1 MLEEKEEREGE
12 LVQVASLIADCGV
25 ELVQGELAHE
35 MFLTTVNVN
44 RPGLLLAGF
53 ADYFGESRVQV
64 MGNAEYYYLASCS
77 KEERYSKLDTLF
89 RRKIPCVILS
99 KNVDPFEEMLEISKK
114 YNVPLFKSNKLTS
127 QLVNDIVTY
136 LNRKLA
142 LSTAVHGVLIEVS
155 GIGVLITGHSG
166 MGKSE
171 TAMELIHRGHRL
183 IADDNV
189 VAKRIQ
195 DEIIGTSPDTIRHFM
210 EIRGV
215 GIIDVRSMFGVGSV
229 LKEKSIDLVIELQ
242 VWRSDIE
249 YDRLGL
255 DSKFEEILGVKI
267 PKLTMPVMPGRNL
280 AIVVEVAARNERLK
294 KLGFNAVEQL
304 LSNVNFGEDWLW
316 IMS

>member
-1 MLEEKEEREGE
+1 MLYNEKEERESKSVNLQAFADDCSVDLIQGNKSGE
-12 LVQVASLIADCGV
+12 ML
-25 ELVQGELAHE
+25 
-35 MFLTTVNVN
+35 LTTVNVN

-53 ADYFGESRVQV
+53 EDYFGDKRIQV

-77 KEERYSKLDTLF
+77 KQDRYNKLEALF
-89 RRKIPCVILS
+89 SRKIPCVILS
-99 KNVDPFEEMLEISKK
+99 TRIEPFEEMLEISQK
-114 YNVPLFKSNKLTS
+114 YDVPMFKSRKLTS
-127 QLVNDIVTY
+127 ALVNDLMTY
-136 LNRKLA
+136 LNKVLA
-142 LSTAVHGVLIEVS
+142 PFATIHGVLIEVS
-155 GIGVLITGHSG
+155 GIGVLITGNSG

-189 VAKRIQ
+189 IAKRIQ
-195 DEIIGTSPDTIRHFM
+195 DEIIGTAPDNIMHFM

-242 VWRSDIE
+242 PWSNNID
-249 YDRLGL
+249 YDRLGTNKKC
-255 DSKFEEILGVKI
+255 DNILGIDI

-294 KLGFNAVEQL
+294 KLGFNAMDQL
-304 LSNVNFGEDWLW
+304 LANVNFGEDEE
-316 IMS
+316 

>member
-1 MLEEKEEREGE
+1 MIEEREERDGE
-12 LVQVASLIADCGV
+12 IVSLTDFAKDCGV
-25 ELVQGELAHE
+25 DLVQGNKSGE
-35 MFLTTVNVN
+35 MFLTTVNIN

-53 ADYFGESRVQV
+53 EDYFGEKRIQV
-64 MGNAEYYYLASCS
+64 MGNAEYYYLLSCT
-77 KEERYSKLDTLF
+77 KEDRYKKIESLF
-89 RRKIPCVILS
+89 ERKIPCIILS
-99 KNVDPFEEMLEISKK
+99 TNIEPLEEVLEIASK
-114 YNVPLFKSNKLTS
+114 YDIPIFKSNKLTS
-127 QLVNDIVTY
+127 QLVNDLVTY

-142 LSTAVHGVLIEVS
+142 PFTTIHGVLLEVS

-189 VAKRIQ
+189 IAKCIQ
-195 DEIIGTSPDTIRHFM
+195 DEIIGTSPDNIMHFM

-229 LKEKSIDLVIELQ
+229 LREKSIDLVIELQ
-242 VWRSDIE
+242 AWEKDIE
-249 YDRLGL
+249 YDRLGIV
-255 DSKFEEILGVKI
+255 SQFEDILGVEI

-304 LSNVNFGEDWLW
+304 LSNVNFGEEN
-316 IMS
+316 

>member
-1 MLEEKEEREGE
+1 MIEEREERDGE
-12 LVQVASLIADCGV
+12 IVSLTDFAKDCGV
-25 ELVQGELAHE
+25 DLVQGNKSGE
-35 MFLTTVNVN
+35 MFLTTVNIN

-53 ADYFGESRVQV
+53 EDYFGEKRIQV
-64 MGNAEYYYLASCS
+64 MGNAEYYYLLSCT
-77 KEERYSKLDTLF
+77 KEDRYKKIESLF
-89 RRKIPCVILS
+89 ERKIPCIILS
-99 KNVDPFEEMLEISKK
+99 TNIEPLEEVLEIASK
-114 YNVPLFKSNKLTS
+114 YDIPIFKSNKLTS
-127 QLVNDIVTY
+127 QLVNDLVTY

-142 LSTAVHGVLIEVS
+142 PFTTIHGVLLEVS

-189 VAKRIQ
+189 IAKRIQ
-195 DEIIGTSPDTIRHFM
+195 DEIIGTSPDNIMHFM

-229 LKEKSIDLVIELQ
+229 LREKSIDLVIELQ
-242 VWRSDIE
+242 AWEKDIE
-249 YDRLGL
+249 YDRLGIV
-255 DSKFEEILGVKI
+255 SQFEDILGLEI

-304 LSNVNFGEDWLW
+304 LSFWKEE
-316 IMS
+316 

>member
-1 MLEEKEEREGE
+1 MIEEREERDGE
-12 LVQVASLIADCGV
+12 IVSLTDFAKDCGV
-25 ELVQGELAHE
+25 DLVQGNKSGE
-35 MFLTTVNVN
+35 MFLTTVNIN

-53 ADYFGESRVQV
+53 EDYFGEKRIQV
-64 MGNAEYYYLASCS
+64 MGNAEYYYLLSCT
-77 KEERYSKLDTLF
+77 KEDRYKKIESLF
-89 RRKIPCVILS
+89 ERKIPCIILS
-99 KNVDPFEEMLEISKK
+99 TNIEPLEEVLEIASK
-114 YNVPLFKSNKLTS
+114 YDIPIFKSNKLTS
-127 QLVNDIVTY
+127 QLVNDLVTY

-142 LSTAVHGVLIEVS
+142 PFTTIHGVLLEVS

-189 VAKRIQ
+189 IAKRIQ
-195 DEIIGTSPDTIRHFM
+195 DEIIGTSPDNIMHFM

-229 LKEKSIDLVIELQ
+229 LREKSIDLVIELQ
-242 VWRSDIE
+242 AWEKDIE
-249 YDRLGL
+249 YDRLGIV
-255 DSKFEEILGVKI
+255 SQFEDILGLEI

-304 LSNVNFGEDWLW
+304 LSNVNFGEEN
-316 IMS
+316 

>member
-1 MLEEKEEREGE
+1 MIEEKEERDGE
-12 LVQVASLIADCGV
+12 IININDFANDCGV
-25 ELVQGELAHE
+25 VLIQANKSGEML
-35 MFLTTVNVN
+35 LTTVNVN

-53 ADYFGESRVQV
+53 EDYFGEKRIQV
-64 MGNAEYYYLASCS
+64 MGNVEYYYLQSCT
-77 KEERYSKLDTLF
+77 KEERYDKLESLF
-89 RRKIPCVILS
+89 ERKIPCIILS
-99 KNVDPFEEMLEISKK
+99 KNIEPFEELIEISQK
-114 YNVPLFKSNKLTS
+114 YDVPLFKSNKLTS
-127 QLVNDIVTY
+127 QLVNDLVTY

-142 LSTAVHGVLIEVS
+142 PFTTIHGVLLEVS

-189 VAKRIQ
+189 IAKRIQ
-195 DEIIGTSPDTIRHFM
+195 DEIIGTSPDKIMHFM

-229 LKEKSIDLVIELQ
+229 LREKSIDLVIELQ
-242 VWRSDIE
+242 AWGKNIE
-249 YDRLGL
+249 YDRL
-255 DSKFEEILGVKI
+255 DNNNKHEEILGLKI

-294 KLGFNAVEQL
+294 KLGFNAVDQL
-304 LSNVNFGEDWLW
+304 LSNVNFGEEE
-316 IMS
+316 

>member
-1 MLEEKEEREGE
+1 MIEEREERDGE
-12 LVQVASLIADCGV
+12 IVSLTDFAKDCGV
-25 ELVQGELAHE
+25 DLVQGNKSGE
-35 MFLTTVNVN
+35 MFLTTVNIN

-53 ADYFGESRVQV
+53 EDYFGEKRIQV
-64 MGNAEYYYLASCS
+64 MGNAEYYYLLSCT
-77 KEERYSKLDTLF
+77 KEDRYKKIESLF
-89 RRKIPCVILS
+89 GRKIPCIILS
-99 KNVDPFEEMLEISKK
+99 KNIEPFEEVLEIASK
-114 YNVPLFKSNKLTS
+114 YDIPIFKSNKLTS
-127 QLVNDIVTY
+127 QLVNDLVTY

-142 LSTAVHGVLIEVS
+142 PFTTIHGVLLEVS

-189 VAKRIQ
+189 IAKRIQ
-195 DEIIGTSPDTIRHFM
+195 DEIIGTSPDNIMHFM

-229 LKEKSIDLVIELQ
+229 LREKSIDLVIELQ
-242 VWRSDIE
+242 AWEKDIE
-249 YDRLGL
+249 YDRLGIV
-255 DSKFEEILGVKI
+255 SQFEDILGLEI

-304 LSNVNFGEDWLW
+304 LSNVNFGEEN
-316 IMS
+316 

>member
-1 MLEEKEEREGE
+1 MIEEREERDGE
-12 LVQVASLIADCGV
+12 IVSLTDFAKDCGV
-25 ELVQGELAHE
+25 DLVQGNKSGE
-35 MFLTTVNVN
+35 MFLTTVNIN

-53 ADYFGESRVQV
+53 EDYFGEKRIQV
-64 MGNAEYYYLASCS
+64 MGNAEYYYLLSCT
-77 KEERYSKLDTLF
+77 KEDRYKKIESLF
-89 RRKIPCVILS
+89 ERKIPCIILS
-99 KNVDPFEEMLEISKK
+99 TNIEPLEEVLEIASK
-114 YNVPLFKSNKLTS
+114 YDIPIFKSNKLTS
-127 QLVNDIVTY
+127 QLVNDLVTY

-142 LSTAVHGVLIEVS
+142 PFTTIHGVLLEVS

-189 VAKRIQ
+189 IAKRIQ
-195 DEIIGTSPDTIRHFM
+195 DEIIGTSPDNIMHFM

-229 LKEKSIDLVIELQ
+229 LREKSIDLVIELQ
-242 VWRSDIE
+242 AWEKDIE
-249 YDRLGL
+249 YDRLGIV
-255 DSKFEEILGVKI
+255 SQFEDILGVEI

-304 LSNVNFGEDWLW
+304 LSNVNFGEEN
-316 IMS
+316 

>member
-12 LVQVASLIADCGV
+12 LVQVDSFIANCGV
-25 ELVQGELAHE
+25 ELVQGELTHE

-53 ADYFGESRVQV
+53 EDYFGESRVQV

-99 KNVDPFEEMLEISKK
+99 KNVEPFEEMLEISKK

-304 LSNVNFGEDWLW
+304 LSNVNFGED
-316 IMS
+316 

>member
-1 MLEEKEEREGE
+1 ML
-12 LVQVASLIADCGV
+12 
-25 ELVQGELAHE
+25 
-35 MFLTTVNVN
+35 LTTVNVN

-53 ADYFGESRVQV
+53 EDYFGEKRIQV
-64 MGNAEYYYLASCS
+64 MGNAEYYYLQSCT
-77 KEERYSKLDTLF
+77 KEERYDKLESLF
-89 RRKIPCVILS
+89 ERKIPCIILS
-99 KNVDPFEEMLEISKK
+99 KNIEPFEELIEISQK
-114 YNVPLFKSNKLTS
+114 YDVPLFKSNKLTS
-127 QLVNDIVTY
+127 QLVNDLVTY

-142 LSTAVHGVLIEVS
+142 PFTTIHGVLLEVS

-189 VAKRIQ
+189 IAKRIQ
-195 DEIIGTSPDTIRHFM
+195 DEIIGTSPDKIMHFM

-229 LKEKSIDLVIELQ
+229 LREKSIDLVIELQ
-242 VWRSDIE
+242 AWGKNIE
-249 YDRLGL
+249 YDRL
-255 DSKFEEILGVKI
+255 DNNNKHEEILGLKI

-294 KLGFNAVEQL
+294 KLGFNAVDQL
-304 LSNVNFGEDWLW
+304 LSNVNFGEEE
-316 IMS
+316 

>member
-1 MLEEKEEREGE
+1 
-12 LVQVASLIADCGV
+12 
-25 ELVQGELAHE
+25 
-35 MFLTTVNVN
+35 
-44 RPGLLLAGF
+44 
-53 ADYFGESRVQV
+53 
-64 MGNAEYYYLASCS
+64 
-77 KEERYSKLDTLF
+77 
-89 RRKIPCVILS
+89 
-99 KNVDPFEEMLEISKK
+99 MLEIASK
-114 YNVPLFKSNKLTS
+114 YDIPIFKSNKLTS
-127 QLVNDIVTY
+127 QLVNDLVTY

-142 LSTAVHGVLIEVS
+142 PFTTIHGVLLEVS

-189 VAKRIQ
+189 IAKRIQ
-195 DEIIGTSPDTIRHFM
+195 DEIIGTSPDNIMHFM

-229 LKEKSIDLVIELQ
+229 LREKSIDLVIELQ
-242 VWRSDIE
+242 AWEKDIE
-249 YDRLGL
+249 YDRLGIV
-255 DSKFEEILGVKI
+255 SQFEDILGLEI

-304 LSNVNFGEDWLW
+304 LSNVNFGEEN
-316 IMS
+316 

>member
-1 MLEEKEEREGE
+1 MIEEKEERQGE
-12 LVQVASLIADCGV
+12 IISIQNFAKDCGV
-25 ELVQGELAHE
+25 DLVQGNKSGE

-53 ADYFGESRVQV
+53 EDYFGEKRIQV
-64 MGNAEYYYLASCS
+64 MGNAEYYYLHSCT
-77 KEERYSKLDTLF
+77 KEERYKKLESLF
-89 RRKIPCVILS
+89 ERKIPCVILS
-99 KNVDPFEEMLEISKK
+99 KSIEPFEELKEISEK
-114 YNVPLFKSNKLTS
+114 YDVPVFKSNKHTS
-127 QLVNDIVTY
+127 QLVNDLVTY

-142 LSTAVHGVLIEVS
+142 PFETIHGVLLEVS

-189 VAKRIQ
+189 IAKRIQ
-195 DEIIGTSPDTIRHFM
+195 DEIIGTAPDSIMHYM

-229 LKEKSIDLVIELQ
+229 LREKRIDLVIELQ
-242 VWRSDIE
+242 AWGENIE
-249 YDRLGL
+249 YDRLGV
-255 DSKFEEILGVKI
+255 SSQFEVILGLEI

-294 KLGFNAVEQL
+294 KLGYNAVDQL
-304 LSNVNFGEDWLW
+304 LANIDFGKDE
-316 IMS
+316 

>member
-1 MLEEKEEREGE
+1 M
-12 LVQVASLIADCGV
+12 
-25 ELVQGELAHE
+25 
-35 MFLTTVNVN
+35 
-44 RPGLLLAGF
+44 
-53 ADYFGESRVQV
+53 
-64 MGNAEYYYLASCS
+64 
-77 KEERYSKLDTLF
+77 
-89 RRKIPCVILS
+89 
-99 KNVDPFEEMLEISKK
+99 EEMLEIARK
-114 YNVPLFKSNKLTS
+114 YNVPLFQSNKLTS
-127 QLVNDIVTY
+127 QLVNDLVTY

-142 LSTAVHGVLIEVS
+142 LSTTIHGVLIEVS

-189 VAKRIQ
+189 IAKRIQ

-215 GIIDVRSMFGVGSV
+215 GIIDVRSMFGVASV
-229 LKEKSIDLVIELQ
+229 LKEKNIDLVIELQ
-242 VWRSDIE
+242 VWEKDIE

-255 DSKFEEILGVKI
+255 DTKYEDILGIKI
-267 PKLTMPVMPGRNL
+267 PKLSMPVMPGRNL

-304 LSNVNFGEDWLW
+304 LSNIKFDKEN
-316 IMS
+316 

>member
-1 MLEEKEEREGE
+1 MIEEREERDGE
-12 LVQVASLIADCGV
+12 IVSLTDFAKDCGV
-25 ELVQGELAHE
+25 DLVQGNKSGE
-35 MFLTTVNVN
+35 MFLTTVNIN

-53 ADYFGESRVQV
+53 EDYFGEKRIQV
-64 MGNAEYYYLASCS
+64 MGNAEYYYLLSCT
-77 KEERYSKLDTLF
+77 KEDRYKKIESLF
-89 RRKIPCVILS
+89 ERKIPCIILS
-99 KNVDPFEEMLEISKK
+99 TNIEPLEEVLEIASK
-114 YNVPLFKSNKLTS
+114 YDIPIFKSNKLTS
-127 QLVNDIVTY
+127 QLVNDLVTY

-142 LSTAVHGVLIEVS
+142 PFTTIHGVLLEVS

-189 VAKRIQ
+189 IAKRIQ
-195 DEIIGTSPDTIRHFM
+195 DEIIGTSPDNIMHFM

-229 LKEKSIDLVIELQ
+229 LREKSIDLVIELQ
-242 VWRSDIE
+242 AWEKDIE
-249 YDRLGL
+249 YDRLGIV
-255 DSKFEEILGVKI
+255 SQFEDILGLEI

-294 KLGFNAVEQL
+294 KLGFNAVELL
-304 LSNVNFGEDWLW
+304 LSNVNFGEEN
-316 IMS
+316 

>member
-1 MLEEKEEREGE
+1 MSTNIEPLEE
-12 LVQVASLIADCGV
+12 V
-25 ELVQGELAHE
+25 
-35 MFLTTVNVN
+35 
-44 RPGLLLAGF
+44 
-53 ADYFGESRVQV
+53 
-64 MGNAEYYYLASCS
+64 
-77 KEERYSKLDTLF
+77 
-89 RRKIPCVILS
+89 
-99 KNVDPFEEMLEISKK
+99 LEIASK
-114 YNVPLFKSNKLTS
+114 YDIPIFKSNKLTS
-127 QLVNDIVTY
+127 QLVNDLVTY

-142 LSTAVHGVLIEVS
+142 PFTTIHGVLLEVS

-189 VAKRIQ
+189 IAKRIQ
-195 DEIIGTSPDTIRHFM
+195 DEIIGTSPDNIMHFM

-229 LKEKSIDLVIELQ
+229 LREKSIDLVIELQ
-242 VWRSDIE
+242 AWEKDIE
-249 YDRLGL
+249 YDRLGIV
-255 DSKFEEILGVKI
+255 SQFEDILGLEI

-304 LSNVNFGEDWLW
+304 LSNVNFGEEN
-316 IMS
+316 

>member
-12 LVQVASLIADCGV
+12 IVKIQSFAEDCGV
-25 ELVQGELAHE
+25 DLVQGNVSGE
-35 MFLTTVNVN
+35 MLLTTINVN

-53 ADYFGESRVQV
+53 EDYFGESRIQV
-64 MGNAEYYYLASCS
+64 MGNAEYYYLTSCT
-77 KEERYSKLDTLF
+77 KEERYKKIDTLF
-89 RRKIPCVILS
+89 KRKIPCVILS
-99 KNVDPFEEMLEISKK
+99 KRVSPMEEMLEIARK
-114 YNVPLFKSNKLTS
+114 YNVPLFQSNKLTS
-127 QLVNDIVTY
+127 QLVNDLVTY

-142 LSTAVHGVLIEVS
+142 LSTTIHGVLIEVS

-166 MGKSE
+166 RGKSE

-189 VAKRIQ
+189 IAKRIQ

-215 GIIDVRSMFGVGSV
+215 GIIDVRSMFGVASV
-229 LKEKSIDLVIELQ
+229 LKEKNIDLVIELQ
-242 VWRSDIE
+242 VWEKDIE

-255 DSKFEEILGVKI
+255 DTKYEDILGIKI

-304 LSNVNFGEDWLW
+304 LSNIKFDKEN
-316 IMS
+316 

>member
-1 MLEEKEEREGE
+1 MIEEREERDGE
-12 LVQVASLIADCGV
+12 IISLADFAKDCGV
-25 ELVQGELAHE
+25 DLVQGNKSGE
-35 MFLTTVNVN
+35 MFLTTVNIN

-53 ADYFGESRVQV
+53 EDYFGEKRIQV
-64 MGNAEYYYLASCS
+64 MGNAEYYYLLSCT
-77 KEERYSKLDTLF
+77 KEDRYKKIESLF
-89 RRKIPCVILS
+89 ERKIPCIILS
-99 KNVDPFEEMLEISKK
+99 TNIEPLEEVLEIASK
-114 YNVPLFKSNKLTS
+114 YDIPIFKSNKLTS
-127 QLVNDIVTY
+127 QLVNDLVTY

-142 LSTAVHGVLIEVS
+142 PFTTIHGVLLEVS

-189 VAKRIQ
+189 IAKRIQ
-195 DEIIGTSPDTIRHFM
+195 DEIIGTSPDNIMHFM

-229 LKEKSIDLVIELQ
+229 LREKSIDLVIELQ
-242 VWRSDIE
+242 AWEKDIE
-249 YDRLGL
+249 YDRLGIV
-255 DSKFEEILGVKI
+255 SQFEDILGLEI

-304 LSNVNFGEDWLW
+304 LSNVNFGEEN
-316 IMS
+316 

>member
-1 MLEEKEEREGE
+1 MIEEREERDGE
-12 LVQVASLIADCGV
+12 IVSLTDFAKDCGV
-25 ELVQGELAHE
+25 DLVQGNKSGE
-35 MFLTTVNVN
+35 MFLTTVNIN

-53 ADYFGESRVQV
+53 EDYFGEKRIQV
-64 MGNAEYYYLASCS
+64 MGNAEYYYLLSCT
-77 KEERYSKLDTLF
+77 KEDRYKKIESLF
-89 RRKIPCVILS
+89 GRKIPCIILS
-99 KNVDPFEEMLEISKK
+99 KNIEPFEEVLEIASK
-114 YNVPLFKSNKLTS
+114 YDIPIFKSNKLTS
-127 QLVNDIVTY
+127 QLVNDLVTY

-142 LSTAVHGVLIEVS
+142 PFTTIHGVLLEVS

-166 MGKSE
+166 KGKSE

-189 VAKRIQ
+189 IAKRIQ
-195 DEIIGTSPDTIRHFM
+195 DEIIGTSPDNIMHFM

-229 LKEKSIDLVIELQ
+229 LREKSIDLVIELQ
-242 VWRSDIE
+242 AWEKDIE
-249 YDRLGL
+249 YDRLGIV
-255 DSKFEEILGVKI
+255 SQFEDILGLEI

-304 LSNVNFGEDWLW
+304 LSNVNFGEEN
-316 IMS
+316 